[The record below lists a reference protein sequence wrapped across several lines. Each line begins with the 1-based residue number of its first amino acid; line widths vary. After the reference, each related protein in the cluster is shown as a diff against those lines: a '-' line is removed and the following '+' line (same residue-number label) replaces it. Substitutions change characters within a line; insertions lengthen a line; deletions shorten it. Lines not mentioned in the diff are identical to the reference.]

1 MSRELDLQLA
11 AELAAWRAR
20 GLERT
25 LDDGGAPH
33 DPARDFVSNDYL
45 GLARDGQVIEAA
57 RRALLEGG
65 AGARA
70 ARLLGGGSQWHV
82 AAERAAA
89 DWIGGGAPLAALLF
103 PTGYQ
108 ANLGVVGALA
118 GRGDAL
124 CCDELVHASLVDAAR
139 LSRAHV
145 HVFRHGD
152 QDELAHALARTRG
165 ARRRLILTEG
175 VFGMDGDLAPLAA
188 MHELCERC
196 DAWLVVDEAHGAG
209 VVGPRGRGACAEL
222 GLEHGAAARLAA
234 RVVTGGK
241 ALGGAGAF
249 VVGSAR
255 LRELLLQRAR
265 SFLFTTSPPPSV
277 AGALAK
283 AIELAT
289 GMDAA
294 RARLHDLAR
303 KLAAHLD
310 RPQPAAAIVPLPIG
324 SNERV
329 VALKQR
335 LAQAG
340 FAVGAVRPPTVPDG
354 GARLRLIA
362 HATNDELA
370 IDALAQ
376 AIDAALAKDLA
387 TPASSPASP
396 VDPHLPP
403 VAARPSAAR
412 ALFVVGTDT
421 GVGKTVASALLLTA
435 ARAHRRAAGAR
446 VAYWKPVQTGD
457 EDDAA
462 TVRVLAAASDA
473 EILPNLHAFAL
484 PASPHAAA
492 AAQGATI
499 APEDLDAA
507 LAHHCAALAGGT
519 LLVEL
524 AGGLLVPY
532 RAGERPF
539 TQADWLA
546 RAAAGGDVEVV
557 VVARSG
563 LGTLNHTLLTLEAM
577 RARHLKIAALLLV
590 GPPHRTNRETLA
602 QLADV
607 PRLIEVAPFEPLDA
621 AAIARTAARPELA
634 DLFARPAARV
644 ATP

>member
-1 MSRELDLQLA
+1 MSRALDELLNVELD
-11 AELAAWRAR
+11 AWRAR

-25 LDDGGAPH
+25 LDDETAATSA
-33 DPARDFVSNDYL
+33 PARDFASNDYL
-45 GLARDGQVIEAA
+45 GLARDERVVEAA
-57 RRALLEGG
+57 RRALVEGG

-70 ARLLGGGSQWHV
+70 ARLLGGGSRWHV
-82 AAERAAA
+82 EAERAAA
-89 DWIGGGAPLAALLF
+89 GWIGGAAPHEALLF
-103 PTGYQ
+103 PTGFQ

-124 CCDELVHASLVDAAR
+124 CSDELVHASLVDAAR

-145 HVFRHGD
+145 RVFRHGD
-152 QDELAHALARTRG
+152 LDELAHALVQSRG
-165 ARRRLILTEG
+165 ARRRLVVVEG
-175 VFGMDGDLAPLAA
+175 VFGMDGDMAPLAGL
-188 MHELCERC
+188 HELCTRH
-196 DAWLVVDEAHGAG
+196 DAWLVVDEAHSAG

-222 GLEHGAAARLAA
+222 GLDEVSGSRLAA

-241 ALGGAGAF
+241 ALGVAGAF

-255 LRELLLQRAR
+255 LRALLLQRAR

-283 AIELAT
+283 AIELAA
-289 GMDAA
+289 GMDDA
-294 RARLHDLAR
+294 RARTRAHAQRLAR
-303 KLAAHLD
+303 LLD
-310 RPQPAAAIVPLPIG
+310 RPEPAAAIVPLPIG

-335 LAQAG
+335 LARAG
-340 FAVGAVRPPTVPDG
+340 FAVGAVRPPTVPEG

-362 HATNDELA
+362 HATNGEHEV
-370 IDALAQ
+370 DALAHEITS
-376 AIDAALAKDLA
+376 AHASVFA
-387 TPASSPASP
+387 TP
-396 VDPHLPP
+396 VDQHVPH
-403 VAARPSAAR
+403 VAPRLSGART
-412 ALFVVGTDT
+412 LFVVGTDT
-421 GVGKTVASALLLTA
+421 GVGKTVASALLLAA
-435 ARAHRRAAGAR
+435 ARAHGRA
-446 VAYWKPVQTGD
+446 AYWKPVQTGD

-462 TVRVLAAASDA
+462 TVRALAAATDA

-492 AAQGATI
+492 AAERATI
-499 APEDLDAA
+499 EPAALDAA
-507 LAHHCAALAGGT
+507 LARHRAALAGGT

-546 RAAAGGDVEVV
+546 RAGAGVEVV
-557 VVARSG
+557 LVARSG

-577 RARHLKIAALLLV
+577 RARHLRIAALLLV

-602 QLADV
+602 ELGGV
-607 PRLIEVAPFEPLDA
+607 PQRFEIAPFEPLDA
-621 AAIARTAARPELA
+621 AAIARAAARPEFA
-634 DLFARPAARV
+634 VLFGRAAAR
-644 ATP
+644 AAAP

>member
-1 MSRELDLQLA
+1 MSRELDEQLA

-20 GLERT
+20 RLERT

-45 GLARDGQVIEAA
+45 GLSRDERVVEAA

-70 ARLLGGGSQWHV
+70 ARLLGGGSRWHV

-89 DWIGGGAPLAALLF
+89 DWIGGGASLAALLF

-118 GRGDAL
+118 GRGDAI

-145 HVFRHGD
+145 HVFKHGD
-152 QDELAHALARTRG
+152 LDELAHLLARARG
-165 ARRRLILTEG
+165 AARRLVATEG
-175 VFGMDGDLAPLAA
+175 VFSMDGDLAPLAA
-188 MHELCERC
+188 MHELCERF

-222 GLEHGAAARLAA
+222 GLEHGASARLAA

-265 SFLFTTSPPPSV
+265 SFLFTTAPPPSV
-277 AGALAK
+277 AGALAQ
-283 AIELAT
+283 AIELAA
-289 GMDAA
+289 GMDDA
-294 RARLHDLAR
+294 RARVRDLALR
-303 KLAAHLD
+303 LATRLG
-310 RPQPAAAIVPLPIG
+310 RPAPAAAIVPLPIG

-335 LAQAG
+335 LAEAG
-340 FAVGAVRPPTVPDG
+340 FAVGAVRPPTVPEG

-362 HATNDELA
+362 HATNDERA
-370 IDALAQ
+370 VDALAQ
-376 AIDAALAKDLA
+376 AIHAALAKDFA

-396 VDPHLPP
+396 VDRHVPH
-403 VAARPSAAR
+403 VAAHLSGAHTF
-412 ALFVVGTDT
+412 FVVGTDT

-435 ARAHRRAAGAR
+435 ARAQSRVAEAR

-462 TVRVLAAASDA
+462 TVRALAGASDA
-473 EILPNLHAFAL
+473 EILPNHLAFAL

-499 APEDLDAA
+499 EPEGLDLA
-507 LAHHCAALAGGT
+507 LAHHRAALAGGT

-539 TQADWLA
+539 TQADWLV
-546 RAAAGGDVEVV
+546 RAGGDVV

-563 LGTLNHTLLTLEAM
+563 LGTLNHTLLTLEAL
-577 RARHLKIAALLLV
+577 RARHLKIAVLLLV
-590 GPPHRTNRETLA
+590 GPPHRTNREALA
-602 QLADV
+602 QLGDV
-607 PRLIEVAPFEPLDA
+607 PRLVEIAPFEPLDA
-621 AAIARTAARPELA
+621 AAIARAAARPELA
-634 DLFARPAARV
+634 ELFTRLATRV

>member
-25 LDDGGAPH
+25 LDDGGAPQ

-45 GLARDGQVIEAA
+45 GLSRDERVVEAA

-70 ARLLGGGSQWHV
+70 ARLLGGGSKWHV

-118 GRGDAL
+118 GRGDAI

-145 HVFRHGD
+145 RVFEHGD
-152 QDELAHALARTRG
+152 LDELAHLLAGARG
-165 ARRRLILTEG
+165 AARRLVATEG
-175 VFGMDGDLAPLAA
+175 VFSMDGDLAPLAA
-188 MHELCERC
+188 MHELCERF

-222 GLEHGAAARLAA
+222 GLEHGASARLAA

-241 ALGGAGAF
+241 ALGVSGAF

-277 AGALAK
+277 AGALAQ
-283 AIELAT
+283 AIELAVD
-289 GMDAA
+289 MDDA
-294 RARLHDLAR
+294 RARVRDLALR
-303 KLAAHLD
+303 LATRLG
-310 RPQPAAAIVPLPIG
+310 RPAPAAAIVPLPIG

-335 LAQAG
+335 LAEAG
-340 FAVGAVRPPTVPDG
+340 FAVGAVRPPTVPEG

-362 HATNDELA
+362 HATNDERA
-370 IDALAQ
+370 VDALAQ
-376 AIDAALAKDLA
+376 AIHAALAKDFA
-387 TPASSPASP
+387 SPASSPASP
-396 VDPHLPP
+396 VDRYVPH
-403 VAARPSAAR
+403 VAAHLSGAHTF
-412 ALFVVGTDT
+412 FVVGTDT
-421 GVGKTVASALLLTA
+421 GVGKTVASALLLVA
-435 ARAHRRAAGAR
+435 ARAAGGR

-457 EDDAA
+457 EDDAG
-462 TVRVLAAASDA
+462 TVRALAAASDA
-473 EILPNLHAFAL
+473 EILPNHLAFAL

-499 APEDLDAA
+499 EPEGLDLA
-507 LAHHCAALAGGT
+507 LARHRAALAGGT

-539 TQADWLA
+539 TQADWLV
-546 RAAAGGDVEVV
+546 RAGGDVV

-563 LGTLNHTLLTLEAM
+563 LGTLNHTLLTLEAL

-590 GPPHRTNRETLA
+590 GPPHRTNREALA

-607 PRLIEVAPFEPLDA
+607 PRLVEIAPFEPLDA
-621 AAIARTAARPELA
+621 AAIARAAARPELA
-634 DLFARPAARV
+634 ELFARPAARV

>member
-1 MSRELDLQLA
+1 PDRRHPARGERTARLERGGAHRRGGAPPDARRGDPPQRRPDRHDRGGAGARLPCRRQLDLRRRRAADDAQSGAEERRGAAREARPAVGRRLRRARRLRRNVSRELDLQLA

-188 MHELCERC
+188 MHELCERY

-277 AGALAK
+277 AGAL
-283 AIELAT
+283 
-289 GMDAA
+289 
-294 RARLHDLAR
+294 
-303 KLAAHLD
+303 
-310 RPQPAAAIVPLPIG
+310 
-324 SNERV
+324 
-329 VALKQR
+329 
-335 LAQAG
+335 
-340 FAVGAVRPPTVPDG
+340 
-354 GARLRLIA
+354 
-362 HATNDELA
+362 
-370 IDALAQ
+370 
-376 AIDAALAKDLA
+376 
-387 TPASSPASP
+387 
-396 VDPHLPP
+396 
-403 VAARPSAAR
+403 
-412 ALFVVGTDT
+412 
-421 GVGKTVASALLLTA
+421 
-435 ARAHRRAAGAR
+435 
-446 VAYWKPVQTGD
+446 
-457 EDDAA
+457 
-462 TVRVLAAASDA
+462 
-473 EILPNLHAFAL
+473 
-484 PASPHAAA
+484 
-492 AAQGATI
+492 
-499 APEDLDAA
+499 
-507 LAHHCAALAGGT
+507 
-519 LLVEL
+519 
-524 AGGLLVPY
+524 
-532 RAGERPF
+532 
-539 TQADWLA
+539 
-546 RAAAGGDVEVV
+546 
-557 VVARSG
+557 
-563 LGTLNHTLLTLEAM
+563 
-577 RARHLKIAALLLV
+577 
-590 GPPHRTNRETLA
+590 
-602 QLADV
+602 
-607 PRLIEVAPFEPLDA
+607 
-621 AAIARTAARPELA
+621 
-634 DLFARPAARV
+634 
-644 ATP
+644 

>member
-1 MSRELDLQLA
+1 VSRALDEKLA

-45 GLARDGQVIEAA
+45 GLSRDERVIEAA

-70 ARLLGGGSQWHV
+70 ARLLGGGSKWHV

-152 QDELAHALARTRG
+152 QDELAHALSRTRG

-188 MHELCERC
+188 MHELCERF

-249 VVGSAR
+249 VVGSER

-283 AIELAT
+283 AIELAA
-289 GMDAA
+289 GMDDA
-294 RARLHDLAR
+294 RARVRELAR
-303 KLAAHLD
+303 RLATRLD
-310 RPQPAAAIVPLPIG
+310 RPAPAAAIVPLSIG

-340 FAVGAVRPPTVPDG
+340 FAVGAVRPPTVPEG

-362 HATNDELA
+362 HATNDEHS
-370 IDALAQ
+370 IDSLAQ
-376 AIDAALAKDLA
+376 AIDSALAKDFA

-396 VDPHLPP
+396 VISDPRRLG
-403 VAARPSAAR
+403 ART
-412 ALFVVGTDT
+412 LFVVGTDT
-421 GVGKTVASALLLTA
+421 GVGKTVASALLLAA
-435 ARAHRRAAGAR
+435 ARASGGRA

-462 TVRVLAAASDA
+462 TVRALASASDA

-492 AAQGATI
+492 AAQDATI
-499 APEDLDAA
+499 EPEGLDAA
-507 LAHHCAALAGGT
+507 LARHRAALAGGT

-546 RAAAGGDVEVV
+546 HAAAGAHVEVV

-577 RARHLKIAALLLV
+577 RVRHVNVAALLMV

-621 AAIARTAARPELA
+621 AAIARAAARPELA
-634 DLFARPAARV
+634 GLFARPAARV

>member
-1 MSRELDLQLA
+1 MSRALDEKLA

-45 GLARDGQVIEAA
+45 GLSRDERVIEAA

-70 ARLLGGGSQWHV
+70 ARLLGGGSRWHV

-145 HVFRHGD
+145 HVFEHGD
-152 QDELAHALARTRG
+152 QDELAHALSRTRG

-175 VFGMDGDLAPLAA
+175 VFGMDGDLVPLAA
-188 MHELCERC
+188 MHELCERF

-222 GLEHGAAARLAA
+222 GLEDHMAARLAA

-249 VVGSAR
+249 VVGSER

-283 AIELAT
+283 AIELAA
-289 GMDAA
+289 GMDDA
-294 RARLHDLAR
+294 RSRVRELAR
-303 KLAAHLD
+303 RLATRLD
-310 RPQPAAAIVPLPIG
+310 RPAPAAAIVPLPIG

-340 FAVGAVRPPTVPDG
+340 FAVGAVRPPTVPEG

-362 HATNDELA
+362 HATNDEHS
-370 IDALAQ
+370 IDSLAQ
-376 AIDAALAKDLA
+376 EI
-387 TPASSPASP
+387 
-396 VDPHLPP
+396 
-403 VAARPSAAR
+403 
-412 ALFVVGTDT
+412 G
-421 GVGKTVASALLLTA
+421 
-435 ARAHRRAAGAR
+435 RAH
-446 VAYWKPVQTGD
+446 V
-457 EDDAA
+457 
-462 TVRVLAAASDA
+462 
-473 EILPNLHAFAL
+473 
-484 PASPHAAA
+484 
-492 AAQGATI
+492 
-499 APEDLDAA
+499 
-507 LAHHCAALAGGT
+507 
-519 LLVEL
+519 
-524 AGGLLVPY
+524 
-532 RAGERPF
+532 
-539 TQADWLA
+539 
-546 RAAAGGDVEVV
+546 
-557 VVARSG
+557 
-563 LGTLNHTLLTLEAM
+563 
-577 RARHLKIAALLLV
+577 
-590 GPPHRTNRETLA
+590 
-602 QLADV
+602 
-607 PRLIEVAPFEPLDA
+607 
-621 AAIARTAARPELA
+621 
-634 DLFARPAARV
+634 
-644 ATP
+644 